1 MTRRVVI
8 TGIGVVSPIGVSR
21 ERFWHAC
28 LEGRSGVRRLD
39 SPWVTD
45 TGLATQIGAPVRDFD
60 PTRHG
65 IPAKDA
71 RLLDRV
77 SQFGIVAAL
86 EALTDAALA
95 FEPDPEREGE
105 SRIAGVDPARVATIV
120 GSGIGGLT
128 TVEQSHG
135 TWRET
140 RSKSAVKRYALPM
153 LIPNAPAGQIA
164 IRTGARGE
172 CKALST
178 ACAAGTMALGD
189 AFRIL
194 RDGEADLALA
204 GGTEAF
210 VTDHDAYGLMGF
222 DRLHTMSTRNAEPER
237 ASRPFDRDRDG
248 FVLGEGAGVLV
259 LETEDHAR
267 SRGVRSYARIAGY
280 ATNCD
285 ARSMMQLDESGR
297 SIVALVEA
305 ALRSAGLERDAVE
318 AISAHATS
326 TPLNDK
332 TEAKALRAFFGART
346 DAILVTGLKSMTGHA
361 IAASGPMETAASVLS
376 LQEGILAPTIN
387 YDTPDPECDLDVV
400 ANRPRR
406 AATRVCL
413 KLSYGFGGHN
423 ACLVLARD

>member
-1 MTRRVVI
+1 MTRHVLI

-21 ERFWHAC
+21 KRFWQAC
-28 LEGRSGVRRLD
+28 LAGRSGVRRLD
-39 SPWVTD
+39 SPWVRE
-45 TGLATQIGAPVRDFD
+45 TGLATQIGAPVADFD
-60 PTRHG
+60 PEQLG

-77 SQFGIVAAL
+77 CQFGIVAAL
-86 EALTDAALA
+86 EALGDAGLG
-95 FEPDPEREGE
+95 FEADPERDGE
-105 SRIAGVDPARVATIV
+105 SRIAGIDPARVATII

-178 ACAAGTMALGD
+178 ACAAGTMAIGD

-194 RDGEADLALA
+194 RAGEADVALA
-204 GGTEAF
+204 GGAEA
-210 VTDHDAYGLMGF
+210 VVSDHDAYGLMGF
-222 DRLHTMSTRNAEPER
+222 DRLHTMSTRNQDPER
-237 ASRPFDRDRDG
+237 ASRPFDLHRDG
-248 FVLGEGAGVLV
+248 FVLGEGATILV
-259 LETEDHAR
+259 LEAQEHAQA
-267 SRGVRSYARIAGY
+267 RGATSYARVAGY

-297 SIVALVEA
+297 SIVALLDG
-305 ALRSAGLERDAVE
+305 ALRSAGLEREAVD
-318 AISAHATS
+318 AISAHGTS
-326 TPLNDK
+326 TQLNDK
-332 TEAKALRAFFGART
+332 TEARAIRAHFGPHT
-346 DAILVTGLKSMTGHA
+346 DRIAVTGLKSMTGHG
-361 IAASGPMETAASVLS
+361 IAASGPLETAAAALS
-376 LQEGILAPTIN
+376 LREGVLAPTIN
-387 YDTPDPECDLDVV
+387 YETPDPDCDLDVV
-400 ANRPRR
+400 ANKPRT
-406 AATRVCL
+406 ADVRVCL

>member
-1 MTRRVVI
+1 MTRHVVI

-21 ERFWHAC
+21 ERFWQAC
-28 LEGRSGVRRLD
+28 LAGRSGVRRLD
-39 SPWVTD
+39 SPWVRE
-45 TGLATQIGAPVRDFD
+45 TGLATQIGAPVADFD
-60 PTRHG
+60 ATHLG

-77 SQFGIVAAL
+77 TQFGIVAAL
-86 EALTDAALA
+86 EALGDAGLG
-95 FEPDPEREGE
+95 FEADPERDGE
-105 SRIAGVDPARVATIV
+105 SRIAGVDPARVATVV

-164 IRTGARGE
+164 IRIGGRAE

-178 ACAAGTMALGD
+178 ACAAGTMAIGD

-194 RDGEADLALA
+194 SANEADVALA
-204 GGTEAF
+204 GGAEA
-210 VTDHDAYGLMGF
+210 VVSDHDAYGLMGF
-222 DRLHTMSTRNAEPER
+222 DRLHTMSTRNDEPEK
-237 ASRPFDRDRDG
+237 ASRPFDLHRDG
-248 FVLGEGAGVLV
+248 FVLGEGAGILV
-259 LETEDHAR
+259 LETEEHAKA
-267 SRGVRSYARIAGY
+267 RGAKIYARIAGY

-297 SIVALVEA
+297 SIVALLENALKSAELPKEA
-305 ALRSAGLERDAVE
+305 VDS
-318 AISAHATS
+318 ISAHATS
-326 TPLNDK
+326 TQLNDK
-332 TEAKALRAFFGART
+332 TEARAIRGHFGPHADRI
-346 DAILVTGLKSMTGHA
+346 AVTGLKSMTGHA
-361 IAASGPMETAASVLS
+361 IAASGPLEAAAAAMS
-376 LQEGILAPTIN
+376 LEHAILPPTIN
-387 YDTPDPECDLDVV
+387 YETQDPECDLDIV
-400 ANRPRR
+400 ANKPRT
-406 AATRVCL
+406 AKTSVCL